1 MEGYKGGMHIARRVR
16 GWLEGRHAQ
25 LHIARRV
32 SGWLEGRHVHFQESK
47 WMARKEA
54 CTFSGE

>member
-1 MEGYKGGMHIARRVR
+1 VYGYEGGM
-16 GWLEGRHAQ
+16 
-25 LHIARRV
+25 HIARRV

-47 WMARKEA
+47 WMARREA